1 MKKEV
6 DVWIDHKKAIIV
18 TGDGGSIEILESS
31 IEKTIRFNGGTHG
44 KVHSGAQVFLAEDQ
58 RDRRHLEY
66 LHKYYAEV
74 ISHLREADAILIFG
88 PGEAKF
94 EFEKQLKQTELQH
107 QISGIE
113 TSDKMTNR
121 QLAAKVKHF
130 FARQLLLVV

>member
-6 DVWIDHKKAIIV
+6 GVWIDHKKAVIV
-18 TGDGGSIEILESS
+18 TSDGATTEILESNL
-31 IEKTIRFNGGTHG
+31 EKNSHFNGGTHG

-58 RDRRHLEY
+58 RDRRTLEY

-74 ISHLREADAILIFG
+74 ISHLHQAEAILILG

-94 EFEKQLKQTELQH
+94 ELEKQLKQTELQN

-113 TSDKMTNR
+113 TADKMTDR
-121 QLAAKVKHF
+121 QLAAKVKTF
-130 FARQLLLVV
+130 FTTQRQAAQ